1 MGRNRRPRYCG
12 LARGLCLFVG
22 DEIRIVDLRALDLQ
36 IRLVSEI
43 TFTLDLGVALREFL
57 DQFALLVRYLDFV
70 SDKASA

>member
-1 MGRNRRPRYCG
+1 MKFGSSTC
-12 LARGLCLFVG
+12 
-22 DEIRIVDLRALDLQ
+22 ALDLQ